1 MLINNSTFYTQNIN
15 ILKILAP
22 DVETP
27 GALFARWKPTKP
39 LTFLYF

>member
-27 GALFARWKPTKP
+27 GA
-39 LTFLYF
+39 FLPGGNQQNH